1 MEKSLPILIYLIPA
15 WLAHMVAVS
24 VYMKKFASTHSPQ
37 FHLAYFFEV
46 GIIMF
51 TTFGLYYSQTNSPAS
66 LVQVV
71 STVLGFLII
80 VDALL
85 FGLIKSLRGKFD
97 MGHVGIAYG
106 LVILSILSMSELFK
120 AR

>member
-1 MEKSLPILIYLIPA
+1 MEKSLTILAYLIPA
-15 WLAHMVAVS
+15 WLVHLGAVS
-24 VYMKKFASTHSPQ
+24 LYMKKFASTHSPQ

-51 TTFGLYYSQTNSPAS
+51 TTFLLYYSKTDDPAS

-71 STVLGFLII
+71 ATVMGFLIVI
-80 VDALL
+80 DALL
-85 FGLIKSLRGKFD
+85 FGLIKNLRGKFD

-106 LVILSILSMSELFK
+106 LVILSILTMSELFK
-120 AR
+120 